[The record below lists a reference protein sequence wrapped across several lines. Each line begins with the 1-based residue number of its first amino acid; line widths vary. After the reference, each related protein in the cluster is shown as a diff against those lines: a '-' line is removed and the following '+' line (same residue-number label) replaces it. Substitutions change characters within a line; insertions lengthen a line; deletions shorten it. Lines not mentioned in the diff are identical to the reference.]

1 MYNETSDIKTEI
13 IDIAVAIQ
21 NFLSSHIVG
30 FFNSLFH
37 VI

>member
-1 MYNETSDIKTEI
+1 MYSETNDIKTEI

-21 NFLSSHIVG
+21 NFLSCHIVG
-30 FFNSLFH
+30 FFNFLFH